1 MKQQKSYN
9 ETLTI
14 MKTLTDD
21 ELYSLAVL
29 ARSVGSNISKV
40 KIVTKDT
47 IIYETTPI
55 LLFDDEF
62 RLAAKLQ

>member
-1 MKQQKSYN
+1 MKHQKSYN

-14 MKTLTDD
+14 MKTFTDD

-55 LLFDDEF
+55 LLFEDEF